1 MSAFFL
7 AAGLIFVAELGD
19 KSQLLSLWFATRYRW
34 WVVMS
39 AVAMATLLLHLVA
52 VAVGALFGELLPER
66 ATLVVAG
73 LAFLAFG
80 AWSLRP
86 EGGDDDDESEEA
98 TRGRRFAA
106 LGPFG
111 IVTAAFFVSEF
122 GDKTQL
128 AAVSLASGRNAV
140 AVWLGATV
148 GMVAANGLAV
158 ALGKLAGTR
167 LPANTIRYVAAAL
180 FFAIGALAL
189 IQAALDVSWVL

>member
-7 AAGLIFVAELGD
+7 TAGIIFVAELGD
-19 KSQLLSLWFATRYRW
+19 KSQLLTLWFATRYRW
-34 WVVMS
+34 WVVMA
-39 AVAMATLLLHLVA
+39 AVALATLLLHLVA

-73 LAFLAFG
+73 LAFIAFG

-86 EGGDDDDESEEA
+86 EGHDDDEGEEA
-98 TRGRRFAA
+98 ARGRRLAA

-128 AAVSLASGRNAV
+128 AAVSLASGRNV
-140 AVWLGATV
+140 IAVWLGATA

-158 ALGKLAGTR
+158 ALGKLAGKR
-167 LPANTIRYVAAAL
+167 LPADTIRYIAAAL

-189 IQAALDVSWVL
+189 LQAALDVNWLL

>member
-7 AAGLIFVAELGD
+7 TAGIIFVAELGD
-19 KSQLLSLWFATRYRW
+19 KSQLLTLWFATRYRW
-34 WVVMS
+34 WVVIG
-39 AVAMATLLLHLVA
+39 AVALATLLLHLVA

-73 LAFLAFG
+73 LAFIAFG

-86 EGGDDDDESEEA
+86 ESHDDDEGEEA
-98 TRGRRFAA
+98 ARGRRFAA

-128 AAVSLASGRNAV
+128 AAVSLASGRNV
-140 AVWLGATV
+140 IAVWLGATA

-158 ALGKLAGTR
+158 ALGKLAGKR
-167 LPANTIRYVAAAL
+167 LPADTIRYLAAAL

-189 IQAALDVSWVL
+189 LQAALDVNWLP

>member
-1 MSAFFL
+1 VSAFFL
-7 AAGLIFVAELGD
+7 TAGIIFVAELGD
-19 KSQLLSLWFATRYRW
+19 KSQLLTLWFATRYRW
-34 WVVMS
+34 WVVMA
-39 AVAMATLLLHLVA
+39 AVALATLLLHLVA

-73 LAFLAFG
+73 LAFIAFG

-86 EGGDDDDESEEA
+86 EGHDDDEGEEA
-98 TRGRRFAA
+98 ARGRRLAA

-128 AAVSLASGRNAV
+128 AAVSLASGRNV
-140 AVWLGATV
+140 IAVWLGATA

-158 ALGKLAGTR
+158 ALGKLAGKR
-167 LPANTIRYVAAAL
+167 LPADTIRYIAAAL

-189 IQAALDVSWVL
+189 LQAALDVNWLL